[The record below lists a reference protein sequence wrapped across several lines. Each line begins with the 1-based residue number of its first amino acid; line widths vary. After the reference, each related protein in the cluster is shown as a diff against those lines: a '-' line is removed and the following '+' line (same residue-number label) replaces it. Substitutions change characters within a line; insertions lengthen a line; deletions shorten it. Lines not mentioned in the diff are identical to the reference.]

1 MVDIENS
8 MTKFETIGIQPQS
21 LFRWTAFII
30 PHPPPKDNIPKKRKK
45 GRREVLPPGNP
56 PLSASGPVLG
66 RLVLSDLLPL
76 VFPAGPGGGPAV
88 GHLVL
93 DGTSAR
99 SHGQL
104 AAAAVFGGAAG
115 QVAGLPDVGD
125 GTPPAWRAAWSPPLW
140 WGCTWWGGPV
150 YKVNSYGFAP
160 SCVCWLA
167 CGDNTGG

>member
-1 MVDIENS
+1 MMEKVAILVMVDIENS
-8 MTKFETIGIQPQS
+8 MTKFETIGIQPQA

-30 PHPPPKDNIPKKRKK
+30 PHPPPKDNIQKKKKK

-93 DGTSAR
+93 DGTPALPN
-99 SHGQL
+99 GQL

-125 GTPPAWRAAWSPPLW
+125 GPVRLPDAVLPRLGGRLGPRPCGGVVLGGAAR
-140 WGCTWWGGPV
+140 
-150 YKVNSYGFAP
+150 FIR
-160 SCVCWLA
+160 
-167 CGDNTGG
+167 